1 MGARGARE
9 RLGGLRSGGEV
20 IGDAELRRDV
30 QRLRDIETRPEL
42 IQDQRFRSPGL
53 CTAGCPAS
61 WKKVTPSFRRGGGL
75 VNAPDA
81 RIVRKKGKYPVR
93 AAYRLERGDP
103 ACLAAVDADDH
114 PMGHVTARTNYPLL
128 ATVPRAPL
136 AATAAAGLCVR
147 GGHAATRTIGVPKH
161 HAVSISALHERLV
174 ILPVGLAAGA

>member
-1 MGARGARE
+1 M
-9 RLGGLRSGGEV
+9 
-20 IGDAELRRDV
+20 
-30 QRLRDIETRPEL
+30 
-42 IQDQRFRSPGL
+42 
-53 CTAGCPAS
+53 
-61 WKKVTPSFRRGGGL
+61 GGGAVSL
-75 VNAPDA
+75 TRFVHRRLPGVLEKSYAVVPERRRAGKRAAPDA